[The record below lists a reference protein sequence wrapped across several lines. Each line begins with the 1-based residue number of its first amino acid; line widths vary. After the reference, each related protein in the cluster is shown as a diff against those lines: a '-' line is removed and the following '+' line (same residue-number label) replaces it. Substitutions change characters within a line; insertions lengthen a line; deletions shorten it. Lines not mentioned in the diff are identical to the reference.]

1 MTIVRRRP
9 LMILVFFLLLP
20 QIAATSEG
28 PPEQGKVSG
37 TKETVYPDWFKESFL
52 DIAADASDSAQS
64 DKHLMLFLE
73 MNGCPYCYRM
83 IEENFKHAPYT
94 DFIKEHFDVV
104 ALNVRGDREVALDAD
119 TTATEKEIA
128 EALKV
133 RYTPTIIFLDS
144 QNRPVARVNGYR
156 NVADFKQVL
165 DYVQQKAYEKETLAQ
180 YVDAHKAS
188 VYKLRDHP
196 QLKDIRDLHAAAD
209 RPLAVLFEDA
219 GCTACDALHDG
230 YLEDPEVNAVL
241 ERFTFV
247 RLDALSEE
255 PIVDVDGN
263 HTTPKAWAES
273 LGLTYRPGWVL
284 FDQGREI
291 ARIDAM
297 LYRYHFLGVLEYV
310 GERHYQEYPGSPFQ
324 YIDAKTAELLK
335 QGKDVNIAE

>member
-1 MTIVRRRP
+1 VVGAVRPITRP
-9 LMILVFFLLLP
+9 PGVRIEVASP
-20 QIAATSEG
+20 WEG
-28 PPEQGKVSG
+28 LCEHGASPTWGLETAYPE
-37 TKETVYPDWFKESFL
+37 WFKESFL
-52 DIAADASDSAQS
+52 DIAADARDSAQS

-73 MNGCPYCYRM
+73 MNGCPYCYKM
-83 IEENFKHAPYT
+83 IEENFTHAPYA

-104 ALNVRGDREVALDAD
+104 ALNISGDREVALEED

-128 EALKV
+128 ELLNV

-144 QNRPVARVNGYR
+144 QNRRVARVNGYR
-156 NVADFKQVL
+156 NAADFKLVL

-180 YVDAHKAS
+180 YVNTHKTS
-188 VYKLRDHP
+188 VYKFRDHP
-196 QLKDIRDLHAAAD
+196 QLQNIRDLHAVAD
-209 RPLAVLFEDA
+209 RPLAVLFEGA

-230 YLEDPEVNAVL
+230 RLKDPEVNAAL

-273 LGLTYRPGWVL
+273 LGLTYRPGLVL

-297 LYRYHFLGVLEYV
+297 LNRYHFMGVLEYV
-310 GERHYQEYPGSPFQ
+310 GDRHYEQYPSSPFR

-335 QGKDVNIAE
+335 QGKDVDISE